1 MIRNILS
8 ALLALVL
15 TGCDNSSRSRSP
27 VLPNN
32 VLEDRPIILKE
43 GQAIVIVPEDNKSVM
58 IGAAVIDG
66 KLSISEIDPKG
77 KSFSITWKDADLW
90 ETSVIDSTEEQ
101 TTTTI
106 DMDGDGLPDLRA
118 ILKDGTATR
127 FQLAEPKWIEL
138 QSKQ

>member
-8 ALLALVL
+8 ALLALAL
-15 TGCDNSSRSRSP
+15 TGCDNSLRSRP
-27 VLPNN
+27 PALPDN
-32 VLEDRPIILKE
+32 VCEDRPIILKE

-77 KSFSITWKDADLW
+77 KSFSITWNDANSW
-90 ETSVIDSTEEQ
+90 ESSVIDSTEEQ
-101 TTTTI
+101 TITTI
-106 DMDGDGLPDLRA
+106 DKDADGLPDLRA

-127 FQLAEPKWIEL
+127 FQLEEPKWIEL